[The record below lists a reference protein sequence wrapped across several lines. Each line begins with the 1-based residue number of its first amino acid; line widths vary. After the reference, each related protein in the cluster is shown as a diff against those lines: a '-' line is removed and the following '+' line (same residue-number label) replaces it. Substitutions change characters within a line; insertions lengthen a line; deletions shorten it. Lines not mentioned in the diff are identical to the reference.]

1 MLAKILAL
9 INEGRLQNRQALA
22 AELGIGEGML
32 SMMIEQL
39 IGLGYLQEMGPN
51 SKSCDCTSNC
61 QACSLKEGCMLLN
74 SQQPST
80 LLITLKGMKQLEKAE
95 IK

>member
-22 AELGIGEGML
+22 AELGISENML

-39 IGLGYLQEMGPN
+39 ISLGYLQELGPN
-51 SKSCDCTSNC
+51 SKSCDCNTNC
-61 QACSLKEGCMLLN
+61 QACSLKEGCMMLS
-74 SQQPST
+74 SQQPSS
-80 LLITLKGMKQLEKAE
+80 LLITSKGMKQLENAAQS
-95 IK
+95 

>member
-22 AELGIGEGML
+22 TELGVSESML

-39 IGLGYLQEMGPN
+39 IGLGYLEEMGPN
-51 SKSCDCTSNC
+51 SRNCDASGNC
-61 QACSLKEGCMLLN
+61 QVCSLKEGCMLLN
-74 SQQPST
+74 SRQPST
-80 LLITLKGMKQLEKAE
+80 LLITAKGMKQLEKA
-95 IK
+95 